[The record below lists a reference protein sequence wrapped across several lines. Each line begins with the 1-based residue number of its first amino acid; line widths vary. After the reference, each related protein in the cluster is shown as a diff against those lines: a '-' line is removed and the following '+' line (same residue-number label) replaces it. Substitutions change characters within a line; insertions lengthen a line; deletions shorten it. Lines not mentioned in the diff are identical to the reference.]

1 MGLAFLLSPLLLAQA
16 LASSPISPLTAPV
29 PADSE
34 VIAGELGG
42 QIDRWVSRMVPL
54 GFSGGVLLSRDG
66 EVLLARAY
74 GDADRTTGQPA
85 GIDTLWPIGSISKHF
100 TAAAVLQLQSQG
112 KLSVSDRLDA
122 LLPSELFE
130 GVPRPMG
137 AITVHQLLTHT
148 AGFPE
153 SSGFSSQRATAA
165 EQLRH
170 AFRTGLDFAP
180 GTESGYSNIGYGVL
194 AAVVEVV
201 SGKPFE
207 QYLRNEVFVP
217 AGMTDTGIR
226 SVAWDDARVARGM
239 IDGQDEGRVDG
250 EWTGAPW
257 GLLGAGGVQTTLWD
271 MHRWSQG
278 LRNHSVLDG
287 ETFAAMTTPHMR
299 EGPGMS
305 TGYGCVVF
313 DTPRNTTMIGH
324 NGSNDVFAADW
335 RHYLQD
341 GVTVFVTSNHAD
353 VYADVVSAAVTRMAF
368 GMSVPLPPQVSP
380 LPAQDLA
387 RYDGDWLLDDGGTI
401 TVQSRGSGL
410 LVSSVDAAGARLVHP
425 LPSWQ
430 RETREQLLKLL
441 GAGWQQALERD
452 FASLHGLIDAYAPQ
466 REFEEQHQTMLD
478 DWSAEL
484 GAIEHISTLPGR
496 NRFGEIAVIV
506 QLAHERGEIMLEY
519 SFGQDGVGAIRF
531 LSEVP
536 ARLVQPLSP
545 TEFVAYDPETDERWQ
560 VKFRLSDDGAP
571 VELMMNGGDH
581 TATRR

>member
-1 MGLAFLLSPLLLAQA
+1 MGLALLLSPLWLAHA
-16 LASSPISPLTAPV
+16 LASTPNPPLAAPV
-29 PADSE
+29 PADTE

-85 GIDTLWPIGSISKHF
+85 SIDTLWPIGSISKHF
-100 TAAAVLQLQSQG
+100 TAAAVLKLQSQG

-122 LLPSELFE
+122 LLPAEWLQ
-130 GVPRPMG
+130 GVPRHMG
-137 AITVHQLLTHT
+137 QITVHQLLTHT

-153 SSGFSSQRATAA
+153 SSGMATPRHSAA
-165 EQLRH
+165 EQVRH

-180 GTESGYSNIGYGVL
+180 GTEAGYSNIGYGVL

-207 QYLRNEVFVP
+207 QTLRETVLVP
-217 AGMTDTGIR
+217 AGMTDTAIR
-226 SVAWDDARVARGM
+226 SMAWDDGRVARGM
-239 IDGQDEGRVDG
+239 IDGQDRGRLDTD
-250 EWTGAPW
+250 WPATPW
-257 GLLGAGGVQTTLWD
+257 WLLGAGGVQTTLWD

-278 LRNHSVLDG
+278 LRDHTVLDP
-287 ETFAAMTTPHMR
+287 EAFAAMTTAHVR

-305 TGYGCVVF
+305 TGYGCGVF
-313 DTPRNTTMIGH
+313 DTPRHTTMIGH
-324 NGSNDVFAADW
+324 NGSDDVFAADW
-335 RHYLQD
+335 RHYVQD

-380 LPAQDLA
+380 LAAEDLA
-387 RYDGDWLLDDGGTI
+387 RYDGDWLLDDGGMI

-410 LVSSVDAAGARLVHP
+410 LVSSGDAAGARLVHP

-441 GAGWQQALERD
+441 GAAWQQATEGD
-452 FASLHGLIDAYAPQ
+452 FASLHGLVAPYAP
-466 REFEEQHQTMLD
+466 RNDFEDQHQAMLD
-478 DWSAEL
+478 HWSSEL
-484 GAIEHISTLPGR
+484 GALEHLSTLPGR
-496 NRFGEIAVIV
+496 NRFGEIAIIAR
-506 QLAHERGEIMLEY
+506 LTHERGEVMIEF
-519 SFGQDGVGAIRF
+519 SFGQDEVGAIRF

-536 ARLVQPLSP
+536 ARLVQPLSAS
-545 TEFVAYDPETDERWQ
+545 EFVAYDPATDERWP
-560 VKFRLSDDGAP
+560 VDFRLDDDGAP
-571 VELMMNGGDH
+571 VALMLNGGEQ